1 MIMLKAKW
9 DPEKT
14 RAEWKGPYGK
24 GTIHIAHPPEIAG
37 YQIHVKENGSVIK
50 SSIPYASKQ
59 EALRD
64 AERVA
69 EALWGF
75 LRGKE

>member
-1 MIMLKAKW
+1 MTMLKAKW

-24 GTIHIAHPPEIAG
+24 GTLHVASPLETTG
-37 YQIHVKENGSVIK
+37 YQIHVRRNGSTIK
-50 SSIPYASKQ
+50 SSTPYTSKQ

-69 EALWGF
+69 EALWGP
-75 LRGKE
+75 LDV